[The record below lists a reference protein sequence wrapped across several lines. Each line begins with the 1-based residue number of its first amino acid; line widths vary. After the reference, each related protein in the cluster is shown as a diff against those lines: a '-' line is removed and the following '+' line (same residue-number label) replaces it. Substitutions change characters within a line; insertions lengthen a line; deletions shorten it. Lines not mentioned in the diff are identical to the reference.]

1 MIPTLAQ
8 LLAMMAT
15 MECHTTSINIPERRE
30 TLAYTVC
37 IKIEVKP
44 PEAITESPPLKEKP
58 VVKKVT
64 KKKVTR
70 CKRRYYWKNHHKR
83 WRCVR

>member
-37 IKIEVKP
+37 VKIEVQPAPPIVEKP
-44 PEAITESPPLKEKP
+44 KP
-58 VVKKVT
+58 VVKRVVT
-64 KKKVTR
+64 KRKARVGCR
-70 CKRRYYWKNHHKR
+70 KRWYWKNHRKR